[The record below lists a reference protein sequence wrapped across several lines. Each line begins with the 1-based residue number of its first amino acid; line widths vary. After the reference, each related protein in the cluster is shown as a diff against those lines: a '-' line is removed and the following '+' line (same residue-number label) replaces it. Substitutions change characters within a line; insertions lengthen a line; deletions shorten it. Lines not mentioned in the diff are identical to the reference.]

1 MTTATTSNNPVLR
14 RIGRD
19 AADARVSGVPMTVG
33 GVVNKTALLLGLVVA
48 TGAASWWSIGTG
60 RFPAGLLM
68 PVLLGSLL
76 AGFGL
81 AIWIA
86 VRPLVATWAGPVYA
100 ICQGMVLGLVSAV
113 TNAQYKGLPM
123 MAVGLTAGTFCVM
136 LGAYRSGL
144 IKVNDRFRSIVIG
157 LTGGVALFYLIA
169 LGVRVFGGYTIPF
182 LVEGGAIGIGF
193 SLFVTGLAAIN
204 LLLDFKSIEEG
215 VDGRAPTEY
224 EWAFATG
231 VVITLVWLYLEIL
244 RLLRKLRR

>member
-1 MTTATTSNNPVLR
+1 MVTATSSNNPVLR

-19 AADARVSGVPMTVG
+19 AADARVSGVPMTVS
-33 GVVNKTALLLGLVVA
+33 GVINKTALLLGIVVA
-48 TGAASWWSIGTG
+48 AGAGSWWALGTG
-60 RFPAGLLM
+60 RFPAGLLT
-68 PVLLGSLL
+68 PVMLGSVLV
-76 AGFGL
+76 GFGL

-86 VRPLVATWAGPVYA
+86 FRPLIASWAGPVYA
-100 ICQGMVLGLVSAV
+100 LCQGLALGLISAI
-113 TNAQYKGLPM
+113 TNAQYKGLPL

-144 IKVNDRFRSIVIG
+144 IKVGDRFRSIVIG
-157 LTGGVALFYLIA
+157 LTGGVAVFYLVA
-169 LGVRVFGGYTIPF
+169 LGFRVFGGYTIPF

-193 SLFVTGLAAIN
+193 SLFVTGLAALN

-215 VDGRAPTEY
+215 VEGQASTEY

-231 VVITLVWLYLEIL
+231 IVITLVWLYLEIL